1 MSAERRRTQEET
13 TSPSEDGQDLGM
25 LGRCE
30 VVSLNKGVDYD
41 VDGKFS
47 YSQVQ
52 ICKTLMIK
60 QLSDISTLAGC

>member
-1 MSAERRRTQEET
+1 MSQEEG
-13 TSPSEDGQDLGM
+13 TSPSQAGQDLGM

-30 VVSLNKGVDYD
+30 VVTLKKGVDYD

-52 ICKTLMIK
+52 I
-60 QLSDISTLAGC
+60 